1 MNRRVLVAYA
11 TRAGSTE
18 TVAQAIAEALRP
30 EGFQVDVKSVRDVDA
45 LADYTAV
52 IVGSAIRAGKPM
64 PEAVAFVEKHE
75 RELRRIPVAY
85 FVVCLTMKDDTEE
98 NRCTVAA
105 YLDALRAQTPE
116 VKPVD
121 VGLFAGVMNSARLP
135 FLLRLLIRAMKAP
148 DGDFRDWDAIRA
160 WAVGVAPALRGT
172 GAARG

>member
-1 MNRRVLVAYA
+1 MNSRVLIAYA

-18 TVAQAIAEALRP
+18 TVAQAVAEALRS
-30 EGFQVDVKSVRDVDA
+30 EGLEVDVKPVRAVTS
-45 LADYTAV
+45 LAGYTGV

-64 PEAVAFVEKHE
+64 AEVIAFVEKHE
-75 RELRRIPVAY
+75 QKLSRVPVAY
-85 FVVCLTMKDDTEE
+85 FVVCLTMKDDTDE

-105 YLDALRAQTPE
+105 YLDALRARTPD

-148 DGDFRDWDAIRA
+148 DRDFRDWEAIRT
-160 WAVGVAPALRGT
+160 WAAGVAPAFR
-172 GAARG
+172 

>member
-1 MNRRVLVAYA
+1 MNSRVLIAYA

-18 TVAQAIAEALRP
+18 TVAQAVAEALRS
-30 EGFQVDVKSVRDVDA
+30 EGLEVDVKPVRAVTS
-45 LADYTAV
+45 LAGYTGV

-64 PEAVAFVEKHE
+64 PEVVAFVEKHE
-75 RELRRIPVAY
+75 RELSRVPVAY
-85 FVVCLTMKDDTEE
+85 FVVCLTMKDDTDE

-105 YLDALRAQTPE
+105 YLDALRARTPD

-148 DGDFRDWDAIRA
+148 DGDFRDWEAIRT
-160 WAVGVAPALRGT
+160 WAAGVALAFR
-172 GAARG
+172 

>member
-1 MNRRVLVAYA
+1 MDNKALIAYA

-18 TVAQAIAEALRP
+18 TVAQAIAEALRH
-30 EGFQVDVKSVRDVDA
+30 EGFQVDVKPVRDVDT

-52 IVGSAIRAGKPM
+52 IVGSAIRAGKPV

-75 RELRRIPVAY
+75 REVRRIPVAY
-85 FVVCLTMKDDTEE
+85 FVVCLTMKTEE

-105 YLDALRAQTPE
+105 YLDALRARTPD

-148 DGDFRDWDAIRA
+148 DGDFRDWGAIRA

-172 GAARG
+172 GTAPA